1 MENWAELPFDLI
13 AQIAKHVK
21 VIEEFIVFGAV
32 CTSWKIATTKENFNV
47 LSPQLPL
54 LMLEDKDDDYRE
66 FYSLSKRKFHAFF
79 SQKLEGDIGFRQKDG
94 CVPWNRI
101 LER

>member
-1 MENWAELPFDLI
+1 MENWVELPFDLI

-66 FYSLSKRKFHAFF
+66 FYSLSKKKVSCIFLPEARGRYWFPSKGW
-79 SQKLEGDIGFRQKDG
+79 LCTVE
-94 CVPWNRI
+94 
-101 LER
+101 